1 MEQQEREGPGE
12 LIASCSSY
20 EEALKRF
27 EWRIPEY
34 FNIGVDVCDRW
45 AASDPQRCALI
56 ELGSTGTR
64 ETSFEA
70 LRLRSNRIANLLNSL
85 GLRRGDRVGV
95 LTSQGVDTAAIHI
108 AIYKSGAI
116 AVPLF
121 LLFGADSL
129 FHRLADSEA
138 RFLFADTSAMPQI
151 GAISGQLAELA
162 HVIEV
167 GAPVERTAGLEAR
180 LDSMPD
186 EFEPVRTRADDPA
199 LIIYTSGTTGP
210 SKGALHAHRVL
221 LGHLPGVE
229 MSHDGFPQPGD
240 RIWTPADWAWIGGLL
255 DVLMPALHHG
265 VGVVAHRLAKF
276 DAEEAF
282 EVISRCGV
290 RNLFLPP
297 TALKMMRLVASPA
310 ERWTL
315 EIRTIASG
323 GETLGSDLLEWG
335 RRTLGVTI
343 NEFYGQTE
351 CNMVLSSC
359 ARWFEPELG
368 AIGRPVPGHH
378 VAVIGSQGEILAPG
392 DEGDIAVAGPDPVM
406 FLGYWNQPE
415 ATAEKFRGNW
425 LVTGDRGSLDASG
438 FARFLGRGD
447 DVITTAGYRIGP
459 GEIEDCIL
467 KHPGVVAVGVVGVPD
482 RARTEV
488 VAAVVVPRDGVHDSD
503 RLAADIQ
510 QWVRDRL
517 GAHQYPRIVHFVDAL
532 PLTVTG
538 KIMRRRLRDLL
549 TPGPGDGFSLS
560 SGP

>member
-1 MEQQEREGPGE
+1 MDKQERQGRT
-12 LIASCSSY
+12 LTASPLTY
-20 EEALKRF
+20 DEALNGF

-45 AASDPQRCALI
+45 AAIDPNRCAI
-56 ELGSTGTR
+56 VELDSNRIR

-70 LRLRSNRIANLLNSL
+70 LRRRSNRIANLLKSF
-85 GLRRGDRVGV
+85 GLRQGDRVGV
-95 LTSQGVDTAAIHI
+95 LASQGVDTAAIHI

-121 LLFGADSL
+121 LLFGADAL
-129 FHRLADSEA
+129 LHRLADSEA
-138 RFLFADTSAMPQI
+138 RFLFADTSAMSQI
-151 GAISGQLAELA
+151 GAISAQLPDLT
-162 HVIEV
+162 HIIQI
-167 GAPVERTAGLEAR
+167 GAPAEPIGLESL
-180 LDSMPD
+180 LDSMAD
-186 EFEPVRTRADDPA
+186 AFEPVRTRADDPA

-255 DVLMPALHHG
+255 DVLLPALHHG
-265 VGVVAHRLAKF
+265 VGVVAYRLPKF

-282 EVISRCGV
+282 DLISRCGV

-297 TALKMMRLVASPA
+297 TALKMMRLVENPV
-310 ERWTL
+310 ERWRL
-315 EIRTIASG
+315 QIRTVASG
-323 GETLGSDLLEWG
+323 GETLGGDLIEWG
-335 RRTLGVTI
+335 RRVLGVTI

-359 ARWFEPELG
+359 ARWFEPQIG
-368 AIGRPVPGHH
+368 AIGRPVPGHR
-378 VAVIGSQGEILAPG
+378 VAIVGSEGETIATG
-392 DEGDIAVAGPDPVM
+392 EEGDIAVAWPDPVM
-406 FLGYWNQPE
+406 FLGYWRQPE
-415 ATAEKFRGNW
+415 ATLQKFCGDW
-425 LVTGDRGSLDASG
+425 LVTGDRGCMDADG
-438 FARFLGRGD
+438 FVRFLGRSD

-467 KHPGVVAVGVVGVPD
+467 KHPAVAAVGVVGIPD
-482 RARTEV
+482 PARTEV
-488 VAAVVVPRDGVHDSD
+488 VAAVVVPRDSRQDTGK
-503 RLAADIQ
+503 LAEEIQ
-510 QWVRDRL
+510 EWVRTRL
-517 GAHQYPRIVHFVDAL
+517 GAHQYPRIVRFIDAL

-538 KIMRRRLRDLL
+538 KVMRRRLRELL
-549 TPGPGDGFSLS
+549 T